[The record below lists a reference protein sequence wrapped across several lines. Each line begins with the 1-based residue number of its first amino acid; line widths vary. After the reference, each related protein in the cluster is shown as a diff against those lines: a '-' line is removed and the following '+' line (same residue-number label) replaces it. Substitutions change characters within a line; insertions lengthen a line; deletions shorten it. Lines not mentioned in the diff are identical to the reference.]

1 MIQIYKTFFWYNI
14 NISNPRQNEIQNER
28 KNEIERIKEEINL
41 LQDNLEKNEKRQNQ
55 FQNGLKRVKKVR
67 IKKDKVN

>member
-1 MIQIYKTFFWYNI
+1 M
-14 NISNPRQNEIQNER
+14 SNPRQNEIQNER
-28 KNEIERIKEEINL
+28 KNEIERIKEEISL
-41 LQDNLEKNEKRQNQ
+41 LQDKLEKNEKRQNQ